1 MSSTHICSMSN
12 RAEFV
17 HFVFL
22 FLHVAPLRSSV
33 ARPSSKTNTE
43 AFVIVSRSLMNGSPP
58 MLSVHLWST
67 RPWSRPHFSFRQ
79 IWKCTWRSI
88 RNTRVL
94 SPSRCWGCSGCV
106 YGMCFFQTFFFFFF
120 FFSKSQ
126 ARPLVFLDATWKSH
140 PWYFSSVQCK
150 PVGVTGL
157 V

>member
-1 MSSTHICSMSN
+1 M
-12 RAEFV
+12 

-43 AFVIVSRSLMNGSPP
+43 AFVIVSRSLMAPLP
-58 MLSVHLWST
+58 CFLSTSGQLDLDLDLTFHSG
-67 RPWSRPHFSFRQ
+67 
-79 IWKCTWRSI
+79 RSE
-88 RNTRVL
+88 NVL
-94 SPSRCWGCSGCV
+94 GGQFETHEYFHHPGVEDALAVFMGCA
-106 YGMCFFQTFFFFFF
+106 FFKLFFFFF